1 MRWRLWI
8 FALILACG
16 VAPALAAA
24 PSVPLARDLRQAA
37 ADVRAGGVVLMVFTL
52 PDFYGAY
59 LDRAIEAAL
68 GAAGASKP

>member
-16 VAPALAAA
+16 VAPALAA

-52 PDFYGAY
+52 PDCPYCIVAM
-59 LDRAIEAAL
+59 L
-68 GAAGASKP
+68 GTAGASKP